1 MKAISNFRHA
11 PCPCYRHLASEG
23 AHGHGPPLPKRSL
36 GRNLGQKVGHPV
48 YVGFIGGISIFGEGT
63 IVGAYTTVG

>member
-1 MKAISNFRHA
+1 MATAHPCRSAHWGAISA
-11 PCPCYRHLASEG
+11 
-23 AHGHGPPLPKRSL
+23 
-36 GRNLGQKVGHPV
+36 QKVGHPV